1 MHVPHRYEEKG
12 DIVRSGQTLQE
23 LKQAFKLYTKALSLL
38 GTEAS
43 RSPHVLY
50 KKTSVG
56 MLLRE
61 HKQVFVS
68 DSTEEK
74 TGVEEN
80 SGWTSS
86 DDEKEESELKAD
98 KPQEGYH
105 DIYMDFMTCLG
116 MLKKLEETGTEKTL
130 VTLQSLKSA
139 SNGGNTDDDAKSS
152 VEEEVRQR
160 ALLRADI
167 EESVGVLFCNHMPD
181 KVPHLACDH
190 ACAWSHKNTLACHC
204 FKTGRAEL
212 CARIAYQLSNA
223 PLSFLEALRIKI
235 RWLGA
240 KSFETFHH
248 LDKVLLQLAQ
258 QEGYAAIKHR

>member
-1 MHVPHRYEEKG
+1 MHVPHRYEEKA
-12 DIVRSGQTLQE
+12 DNFRSRQTLQE
-23 LKQAFKLYTKALSLL
+23 LKQAFKFYTKALSLL
-38 GTEAS
+38 GAEAS

-50 KKTSVG
+50 KKASVG

-61 HKQVFVS
+61 HKQVLVS

-74 TGVEEN
+74 TAAEER

-86 DDEKEESELKAD
+86 DDEIEESELKAVE
-98 KPQEGYH
+98 PQEGYH

-116 MLKKLEETGTEKTL
+116 MLKRLEEAGTENTL
-130 VTLQSLKSA
+130 ATLQSLKLA
-139 SNGGNTDDDAKSS
+139 SNRGNTDDDAKSS
-152 VEEEVRQR
+152 VGEEVRQR

-167 EESVGVLFCNHMPD
+167 EESVGILFCNHMPD
-181 KVPHLACDH
+181 KVPRLACDH
-190 ACAWSHKNTLACHC
+190 ACAWSHKHTLACHC
-204 FKTGRAEL
+204 FKAGRAEI
-212 CARIAYQLSNA
+212 CAGITYQLNNA
-223 PLSFLEALRIKI
+223 PLSLLEALRIKI

>member
-1 MHVPHRYEEKG
+1 MHVSHRYEEKA
-12 DIVRSGQTLQE
+12 DILRSRQTLQE
-23 LKQAFKLYTKALSLL
+23 LKQAFRFYTKALSLL
-38 GTEAS
+38 GAEAS

-50 KKTSVG
+50 KKTLVG

-61 HKQVFVS
+61 HKQALMS

-74 TGVEEN
+74 TAAEER

-98 KPQEGYH
+98 EPQEGYR

-116 MLKKLEETGTEKTL
+116 MLKKLEEAGTEKTM
-130 VTLQSLKSA
+130 VTLQSLKLA
-139 SNGGNTDDDAKSS
+139 SKRGNADDDAKSS

-181 KVPHLACDH
+181 KVPRIACDH
-190 ACAWSHKNTLACHC
+190 AHGHTNILACHC
-204 FKTGRAEL
+204 FKKGRAEM
-212 CARIAYQLSNA
+212 CTGIIYQLNNA
-223 PLSFLEALRIKI
+223 PLSLLEALRIKI

>member
-181 KVPHLACDH
+181 KVPRIACDR
-190 ACAWSHKNTLACHC
+190 AWSHKHTC
-204 FKTGRAEL
+204 
-212 CARIAYQLSNA
+212 LS
-223 PLSFLEALRIKI
+223 
-235 RWLGA
+235 
-240 KSFETFHH
+240 
-248 LDKVLLQLAQ
+248 LL
-258 QEGYAAIKHR
+258 